1 MSSVKDNALQAKG
14 AGGMAKNL
22 EISTL
27 LDYYGMLLTDKQRET
42 VEYYYDD
49 DLSLGEIAENTGIS
63 RQGVRDSIKRSET
76 ILFEAE
82 EKLGLI
88 KKSETLRSGL
98 EEIRRNVDVIDE
110 KNIKVYRSDVINE
123 SIKKILEELDKLDEM
138 I

>member
-1 MSSVKDNALQAKG
+1 
-14 AGGMAKNL
+14 MAKNL

-76 ILFEAE
+76 ILLEAE

-88 KKSETLRSGL
+88 KKSEMLKNSL
-98 EEIRRNVDVIDE
+98 EKIRKDIDVIDG
-110 KNIKVYRSDVINE
+110 KNMKIYRSDIINE
-123 SIKKILEELDKLDEM
+123 SIKKILKELNKLDE
-138 I
+138 II

>member
-1 MSSVKDNALQAKG
+1 
-14 AGGMAKNL
+14 MAKNL

-76 ILFEAE
+76 ILLEAE

-88 KKSETLRSGL
+88 KKSGMLKESLA
-98 EEIRRNVDVIDE
+98 EIHKNIDTIDE
-110 KNIKVYRSDVINE
+110 KNMKVYRSDIIDE
-123 SIKKILEELDKLDEM
+123 SIKRILNELKKLDE
-138 I
+138 II

>member
-1 MSSVKDNALQAKG
+1 MSGVKDNALQVKG
-14 AGGMAKNL
+14 VGDMAKNL

-98 EEIRRNVDVIDE
+98 EEIRRNIDVIDE
-110 KNIKVYRSDVINE
+110 KNIKIYRSDVINE

>member
-1 MSSVKDNALQAKG
+1 MS
-14 AGGMAKNL
+14 KNL

-76 ILFEAE
+76 ILLEAE

-88 KKSETLRSGL
+88 KKSEMLKNSL
-98 EEIRRNVDVIDE
+98 EKIRKDIDVIDG
-110 KNIKVYRSDVINE
+110 KNMKIYRSDIINE
-123 SIKKILEELDKLDEM
+123 SIKKILKELNGIDEM

>member
-1 MSSVKDNALQAKG
+1 MSGVKDDTLQAKG
-14 AGGMAKNL
+14 AGSMSKNL

-76 ILFEAE
+76 ILLEAE

-88 KKSETLRSGL
+88 KKSEMLKKSL
-98 EEIRRNVDVIDE
+98 EEIRKDIDIIDE
-110 KNIKVYRSDVINE
+110 KNMKIYRSDIVNE
-123 SIKKILEELDKLDEM
+123 SIKKILKELNRIDEM

>member
-1 MSSVKDNALQAKG
+1 MS
-14 AGGMAKNL
+14 KNL

-27 LDYYGMLLTDKQRET
+27 LDYNGMLLTDKQRET

-76 ILFEAE
+76 ILLEAE

-88 KKSETLRSGL
+88 KKSEMLKNSL
-98 EEIRRNVDVIDE
+98 EKIRKDIDVIDG
-110 KNIKVYRSDVINE
+110 KNMKIYRSDIINE
-123 SIKKILEELDKLDEM
+123 SIKKILKELNKLDE
-138 I
+138 II

>member
-1 MSSVKDNALQAKG
+1 
-14 AGGMAKNL
+14 MAKNL
-22 EISTL
+22 EISAL

-76 ILFEAE
+76 ILLEAE

-88 KKSETLRSGL
+88 KKSEMLKNSL
-98 EEIRRNVDVIDE
+98 EKIRKDIDVIDG
-110 KNIKVYRSDVINE
+110 KNMKIYRSDIINE
-123 SIKKILEELDKLDEM
+123 SIKKILKELNKLDE
-138 I
+138 II

>member
-1 MSSVKDNALQAKG
+1 
-14 AGGMAKNL
+14 MAKNL

-63 RQGVRDSIKRSET
+63 RQGVRDSIKRSEAV
-76 ILFEAE
+76 LFEAE

-88 KKSETLRSGL
+88 KKSDMLKKSLG
-98 EEIRRNVDVIDE
+98 EIRRNIDIIDE
-110 KNIKVYRSDVINE
+110 KNMKVYRSDIINE
-123 SIKKILEELDKLDEM
+123 SIKKILKELEKFDE
-138 I
+138 II

>member
-1 MSSVKDNALQAKG
+1 MS
-14 AGGMAKNL
+14 KNL

-76 ILFEAE
+76 ILLEAE

-88 KKSETLRSGL
+88 KKSEMLKNSL
-98 EEIRRNVDVIDE
+98 EKIRKDIDVIDG
-110 KNIKVYRSDVINE
+110 KNMKIYRSDIINE
-123 SIKKILEELDKLDEM
+123 SIKKILKELNKLDE
-138 I
+138 II

>member
-1 MSSVKDNALQAKG
+1 
-14 AGGMAKNL
+14 MAKNL

-76 ILFEAE
+76 ILLEAE
-82 EKLGLI
+82 EKLGLM
-88 KKSETLRSGL
+88 KKSEMLKNSL
-98 EEIRRNVDVIDE
+98 EQIRRNIDIIDG
-110 KNIKVYRSDVINE
+110 KNMKIYRSDIINE
-123 SIKKILEELDKLDEM
+123 SIKKILKELDKLDEIIM
-138 I
+138 N